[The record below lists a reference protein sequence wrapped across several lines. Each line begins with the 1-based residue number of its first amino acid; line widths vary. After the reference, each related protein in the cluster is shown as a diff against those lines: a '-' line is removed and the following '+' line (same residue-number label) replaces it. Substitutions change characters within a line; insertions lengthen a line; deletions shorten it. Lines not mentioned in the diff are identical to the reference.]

1 MENEYVTKEE
11 DERAASAAR
20 DLAASTLDIWL
31 ARCAVIVIVTL
42 QFLLVNDLTVVPRW
56 VMPSL
61 ELALFLP
68 LSIAT
73 AWSIGATKKVS
84 SAESPSD
91 FWEIVAHYRNMIRTA
106 FLFLTGLVSIA
117 NLLSLAG
124 LVQAILGGHAG
135 SGKSLLVDALNIW
148 ATNLII
154 FGSVSL
160 SVQPEGKGRREP
172 PEIAWGSDIFSRGGR
187 DVKPCCRTRMDYHTP
202 SGSYGMAPTSL
213 CTESETDPN

>member
-31 ARCAVIVIVTL
+31 ARCAVLVIVTL

-91 FWEIVAHYRNMIRTA
+91 FWEIVAHYRMYCGPVLRQPTA
-106 FLFLTGLVSIA
+106 LIQAAKGSSAMFA
-117 NLLSLAG
+117 LA
-124 LVQAILGGHAG
+124 
-135 SGKSLLVDALNIW
+135 
-148 ATNLII
+148 
-154 FGSVSL
+154 
-160 SVQPEGKGRREP
+160 
-172 PEIAWGSDIFSRGGR
+172 
-187 DVKPCCRTRMDYHTP
+187 
-202 SGSYGMAPTSL
+202 
-213 CTESETDPN
+213 TESCSALT